1 LLKLYKNK
9 PFFIGA
15 GFYKPHCPWVT
26 PSKYFDLYK
35 PDQISLPLIIPSVQ
49 ENYPAPALASTNPL
63 PYFGISNDQAKDC
76 KLAYYAAISFVDAQI
91 GRLLD
96 ALHDLGLEKNT
107 IVVFWSDHG
116 YHLGEHGL
124 WFKQSCF
131 EESAKT
137 PLIISVP
144 GLTSAGKLCRRNV
157 ELVDIYPT
165 LAALTG
171 LTPPDDLEGK
181 SLVPLLKNP
190 SSEWDFPAYTQ
201 VQRGTFAGHSVRTAL
216 WRYTEWDFGKKGVE
230 LYNEET
236 DPHELNNLA
245 SHPMYAN
252 VVKRM
257 KELLRKVHPSPV
269 EGGKAIENT
278 REKFCN

>member
-1 LLKLYKNK
+1 LLKKNKNK

-26 PSKYFDLYK
+26 PSRYFDLYQ
-35 PDQISLPLIIPSVQ
+35 PDQISLPLVIPSVQ

-76 KLAYYAAISFVDAQI
+76 KLAYFAAISFVDAQI

-96 ALHDLGLEKNT
+96 ALRDLGLEEST

-144 GLTSAGKLCRRNV
+144 GLNSAGKLCRKNV
-157 ELVDIYPT
+157 ELIDIYPT

-171 LTPPDDLEGK
+171 QTPPNDLDGL

-190 SSEWDFPAYTQ
+190 GMEWDHPAYTQ
-201 VQRGTFAGHSVRTAL
+201 VQRSNFPGHSVRTAL

-236 DPHELNNLA
+236 DPQELNNLA
-245 SHPMYAN
+245 SNPLYSGVIKQMQD
-252 VVKRM
+252 
-257 KELLRKVHPSPV
+257 LLKKVHPAPV
-269 EGGKAIENT
+269 DGGKAIENT
-278 REKFCN
+278 KEKFSN